1 MTDYTQLPRQQKI
14 FTLIGT
20 LLGMLLAALDQ
31 TIVSTAGPAI
41 QRDLHIEPALYA
53 WLTTSYLV
61 ASAVMTPVWGKLS
74 DLFGRRRIL
83 VIGISIFLLGSVLCG
98 LSTSTTELIAARVIQ
113 GLGSASL
120 FTTAFAVIG
129 DIFAPRDRGRYAGLF
144 GAVFGLSSVAG
155 PLVGGFITDTFGWH
169 WCFFINIPVGMVAL
183 GVIFAKMPA
192 LAPTRT
198 GPRPAV
204 DVVGAAVFAFA
215 IVPLLIAAS
224 LGKIELRPGDV
235 GLLWN
240 SPAILG
246 MVAMGLVFCVV
257 FYVVETR
264 VKEPIIDFALFG
276 DRTFSLGIA
285 ASFVVGMT
293 FLGAIVFLP
302 FFMVNVGG
310 ASATSAGLTTTPLT
324 FGIVAGNIA
333 AGQFSSRMGR
343 YKPLLLAS
351 LATLVVGFVVMS
363 LTLSVDVSSG
373 GMAARMVLL
382 GLGLG
387 PSIPLFNLHIQ
398 MAVPPRQIGAATS
411 LATLSRSLGSTLG
424 IAIFGNIFGL
434 TLADRLEHRMAEATA
449 ALPPPVAAQMAAL
462 RNAPAA
468 TTGDAPAGEEGAP
481 AVRTFD
487 EKAIVARVHEGFAA
501 RRAGLGAD
509 APPGALAGLDQAEAA
524 AIDGVKQVGMAFK
537 TAFTEAVARIYT
549 IAIGFAL
556 LGFLLAF
563 FLRELPLRAG
573 PAGPPPT
580 E

>member
-1 MTDYTQLPRQQKI
+1 MSDYTQLPRRQKI
-14 FTLIGT
+14 FTLVGT

-83 VIGISIFLLGSVLCG
+83 VIGITIFLVGSILCG
-98 LSTSTTELIAARVIQ
+98 LSTTTTQLIASRVIQ

-155 PLVGGFITDTFGWH
+155 PLVGGFITDTLGWH
-169 WCFFINIPVGMVAL
+169 WCFFINIPVGAL
-183 GVIFAKMPA
+183 ALAVIAAKMPA
-192 LAPTRT
+192 LAPDRT
-198 GPRPAV
+198 GPRPAI
-204 DVVGAAVFAFA
+204 DVVGAVVFAGA

-224 LGKIELRPGDV
+224 LAKLELRPGDV
-235 GLLWN
+235 GMLWN
-240 SPAILG
+240 SPAIIG
-246 MVAMGLVFCVV
+246 MVVMGLVFSGL
-257 FYVVETR
+257 FFVVERR
-264 VKEPIIDFALFG
+264 VKEPIIDFALFS

-310 ASATSAGLTTTPLT
+310 ASATGAGLTTTPLT
-324 FGIVAGNIA
+324 FGIVAGNIV
-333 AGQFSSRMGR
+333 AGQVSSRVGR
-343 YKPLLLAS
+343 YKPLLLGS
-351 LATLVVGFVVMS
+351 LAILIVGFVVMS
-363 LTLSVDVSSG
+363 TTLSVDVSSG
-373 GMAARMVLL
+373 GMAVRMVLL

-398 MAVPPRQIGAATS
+398 MAVPPRHIGAATS

-434 TLADRLEHRMAEATA
+434 TLAHRLEERMAEANA
-449 ALPPPVAAQMAAL
+449 ALPPAVAAQMAAM
-462 RNAPAA
+462 REAPA
-468 TTGDAPAGEEGAP
+468 TGGGDEGP
-481 AVRTFD
+481 AVRSFD
-487 EKAIVARVHEGFAA
+487 EKAIVARIHEGFAA
-501 RRAGLGAD
+501 RRAALGD
-509 APPGALAGLDQAEAA
+509 ASPAEARAGLDAAEAGA
-524 AIDGVKQVGMAFK
+524 VAGIQQIGMAFK
-537 TAFTEAVARIYT
+537 TAFTEAVARLYT
-549 IAIGFAL
+549 IAIAFAV
-556 LGFLLAF
+556 LGFLLA
-563 FLRELPLRAG
+563 LAMRELPLRAG
-573 PAGPPPT
+573 PAAAPPS